1 MNPTSELHD
10 KEPVFLASEDR
21 NRMSRLYEE
30 VWIRLEEMAMIMSRS
45 LKMEI
50 GREREVCFCPLES
63 EQRLEFEAVELV
75 RTPRGRGWYDYRR
88 GLCFE
93 SDGPEAADRPSEMTE

>member
-1 MNPTSELHD
+1 MNPTSELND

-30 VWIRLEEMAMIMSRS
+30 VWIRLEEMAMIMSRA

-50 GREREVCFCPLES
+50 GREREIRFCPFAS
-63 EQRLEFEAVELV
+63 EQKLEFEAVELV
-75 RTPRGRGWYDYRR
+75 RTPRARGWYDYRR

-93 SDGPEAADRPSEMTE
+93 SDGSEAADCPCEMNE